1 MKQIIS
7 LIPLCLLLLSCGGQT
22 TPDNA
27 PDTTFLYKINTDGI
41 IETAAAMKRDI
52 NERLKDDDIQAV
64 AALCQEALD
73 NIAYF
78 QETGEHAAAQIYK
91 KEMRA
96 FVKNNTEGLDDMASQ
111 NYIVKQFVIAVC
123 KDEAPA
129 PSNDKQQ
136 PESKKATNTTSKP
149 TTRTQAK

>member
-22 TPDNA
+22 APDNA
-27 PDTTFLYKINTDGI
+27 PDTTFLYKINTEGV
-41 IETAAAMKRDI
+41 IETATAMKRDI
-52 NERLKDDDIQAV
+52 TERLKDDDIQAV

-78 QETGEHAAAQIYK
+78 NETGEHAIARVYK
-91 KEMRA
+91 NEMRS

-123 KDEAPA
+123 KDDTPE

-136 PESKKATNTTSKP
+136 TESKKATTATSKP
-149 TTRTQAK
+149 KTRKQAK